1 MKNKKVKRMKKKR
14 LKNFLLFCWS
24 NEREPKTMSLKT
36 TRKKKTTTRK
46 SKQDY
51 DLISM
56 VRKKGALGQQEVSYE
71 RWWCFEGVNLQ
82 TTSDFL
88 FSFTEKKKKG
98 SSAMRKREEEGKGRK
113 KKIKIFVRNFFIF
126 FSVFSLVFYFIIF
139 FFWQETTEAHWV
151 H

>member
-1 MKNKKVKRMKKKR
+1 M
-14 LKNFLLFCWS
+14 
-24 NEREPKTMSLKT
+24 
-36 TRKKKTTTRK
+36 
-46 SKQDY
+46 
-51 DLISM
+51 ISM

-126 FSVFSLVFYFIIF
+126 FSVFSLVFYFIILF
-139 FFWQETTEAHWV
+139 F
-151 H
+151 

>member
-1 MKNKKVKRMKKKR
+1 M
-14 LKNFLLFCWS
+14 
-24 NEREPKTMSLKT
+24 
-36 TRKKKTTTRK
+36 
-46 SKQDY
+46 
-51 DLISM
+51 ISM

-113 KKIKIFVRNFFIF
+113 KKIKIFVRNFF
-126 FSVFSLVFYFIIF
+126 YF
-139 FFWQETTEAHWV
+139 FFGFFIGFLFYYSFFLTRNNRGTLSSLIYATTITELSSLLSLSSQRVAKLTTLLSGHV
-151 H
+151 DL